1 MTGSSWA
8 YPIAGQVAQF
18 PEGDAEFDVK
28 MHYFTKAR
36 EQYTPSGVLR
46 SMALFIDGLEE
57 TQSVEAMFVYPEF
70 TEGYGQGWAGMVAV
84 YHDRPAA

>member
-1 MTGSSWA
+1 MSSWH
-8 YPIAGQVAQF
+8 YPIAGEVAKF
-18 PEGDAEFDVK
+18 PEGDAEFNVA

-57 TQSVEAMFVYPEF
+57 HQSVEAMFTYPEYS
-70 TEGYGQGWAGMVAV
+70 EGAGLGWAGMVAV
-84 YHDRPAA
+84 YNDRPAA